1 MESIKIEGLRSLQ
14 NSGYIDIKPITLL
27 LGENSSGK
35 STFLR
40 MFPLLRQSTE
50 SITRGPILWYGSY
63 VDFGSFDDAL
73 SHFSKDKT
81 ISFSFKIDTKSITA
95 VTPRKYYTSAGLI
108 HGSLEVKITLSND
121 TKAGH
126 SRVQKVKLC
135 HNGNI
140 AELEFNRNNK
150 SPKVVSNGID
160 LSEFFQSAILEPERN
175 QNTLIPHMTFS
186 TNNSFYQRLN
196 EFRNPAIDS
205 HLTNLIQPFAHGRSN
220 LENLILKLEK
230 LPTQDKKYFTNDF
243 QNLSDTNTWVKKTKY
258 LTSECDYLYPIHAAL
273 FASRLQ
279 WIFVILNVY
288 LPSEFS
294 NVSYV
299 APLRAT
305 AERYYRNQEL
315 SVEEVDFQGKNLV
328 MFINNLSDL
337 KKKEYK
343 KWLSSNFGFTVD
355 AVSDGGHLTL
365 RITYSEG
372 TQSYNVTDMGFG
384 FSQILPI
391 ITQLWFTGIKDNPNL
406 YRGLNRYV
414 HPKRYLVIEQP
425 ELHLHPRFQAKMID
439 VFIKMVNLL
448 KNDGKGKQI
457 RIIMETHS
465 ETIINQIGMRIRSE
479 EAECRYKEIVKTQR
493 VESIDKDNSFNEE
506 GLLSNQ
512 DKNASEF
519 INTIS
524 SDDVSIVLFDK
535 LSPNSQTDVSFS
547 SYDSDGNLKD
557 WPWGFFEPGLDL

>member
-1 MESIKIEGLRSLQ
+1 MKSVKIEGLRSLQ

-40 MFPLLRQSTE
+40 TFPLLRQSTE
-50 SITRGPILWYGSY
+50 STTRGPILWYGSY

-73 SHFSKDKT
+73 SHFSEDKT
-81 ISFSFKIDTKSITA
+81 ISFSFKIDASSIKKS
-95 VTPRKYYTSAGLI
+95 TPRQYYTSAGLNSGI
-108 HGSLEVKITLSND
+108 LEVKLTLSND

-126 SRVQKVKLC
+126 SRVQRVKLI
-135 HNGNI
+135 HNENT
-140 AELEFNRNNK
+140 AELEFSKNNK
-150 SPKVVSNGID
+150 LLKVTANGVD
-160 LSEFFQSAILEPERN
+160 LSEYFQSATLEPERSR
-175 QNTLIPHMTFS
+175 NTLIPHMTFS
-186 TNNSFYQRLN
+186 TNSSFYQRLN

-205 HLTNLIQPFAHGRSN
+205 HLESLIVNFAHGRSR
-220 LENLILKLEK
+220 LDDLIKKLYK
-230 LPTQDKKYFTNDF
+230 VPTKRQSKFINDF
-243 QNLSDTNTWVKKTKY
+243 QTLSNTNTWVKRTKTLDPNSEE
-258 LTSECDYLYPIHAAL
+258 LTPIHAAL
-273 FASRLQ
+273 FASRIP

-328 MFINNLSDL
+328 MFINNLSDT

-343 KWLSSNFGFTVD
+343 TWLSHNFGFAID

-365 RITYSEG
+365 RITYDEG
-372 TQSYNVTDMGFG
+372 VQSYNVTDMGFG

-391 ITQLWFTGIKDNPNL
+391 ITQLWFTGIKDNPNH
-406 YRGLNRYV
+406 RGLNRYS
-414 HPKRYLVIEQP
+414 HPNRYLVIEQP

-479 EAECRYKEIVKTQR
+479 ELERKYDEIQNELLL
-493 VESIDKDNSFNEE
+493 ESFTKDSYPSEDDE
-506 GLLSNQ
+506 Q
-512 DKNASEF
+512 TAKPQNAPEF
-519 INTIS
+519 MNTIS

-557 WPWGFFEPGLDL
+557 WPWGFFEPGFNL

>member
-1 MESIKIEGLRSLQ
+1 MKSLKIEGLRSLQ

-40 MFPLLRQSTE
+40 TFPLLRQSTE
-50 SITRGPILWYGSY
+50 STTRGPVLWYGSY

-73 SHFSKDKT
+73 SHFSDDKT
-81 ISFSFKIDTKSITA
+81 ISFSFEIEANSIKDS
-95 VTPRKYYTSAGLI
+95 TPRQYYTSAGLNN
-108 HGSLEVKITLSND
+108 GTLEVKLTLSND

-126 SRVQKVKLC
+126 ARVQKVRLN
-135 HNGNI
+135 HNENT

-150 SPKVVSNGID
+150 LLKVMANGID
-160 LSEFFQSAILEPERN
+160 LSEYFQSATLEPERSSF
-175 QNTLIPHMTFS
+175 TLIPHMTFS
-186 TNNSFYQRLN
+186 TSNSFYQRLN
-196 EFRNPAIDS
+196 EFRNPALDL
-205 HLTNLIQPFAHGRSN
+205 HLESLIEPFAHGRSN
-220 LENLILKLEK
+220 LEDLTRKLYRV
-230 LPTQDKKYFTNDF
+230 PTKKGANFIRDF
-243 QNLSDTNTWVKKTKY
+243 QNVSNTNTWIKRTKC
-258 LTSECDYLYPIHAAL
+258 LTPDSDELKPIHAAL
-273 FASRLQ
+273 FASRIP
-279 WIFVILNVY
+279 WIIIILNVY
-288 LPSEFS
+288 LSSEFS
-294 NVSYV
+294 NINYV

-328 MFINNLSDL
+328 MFINNLSDA

-343 KWLSSNFGFTVD
+343 SWLNSNFGFAID

-365 RITYSEG
+365 RITYDEG
-372 TQSYNVTDMGFG
+372 VQSYNVTDMGFG

-391 ITQLWFTGIKDNPNL
+391 ITQLWFTGIKENNNFRAMNGFSHPN
-406 YRGLNRYV
+406 
-414 HPKRYLVIEQP
+414 RYLVIEQP

-448 KNDGKGKQI
+448 KNEGKGKQI

-479 EAECRYKEIVKTQR
+479 ETERRYAESKDKRSS
-493 VESIDKDNSFNEE
+493 ESLND
-506 GLLSNQ
+506 
-512 DKNASEF
+512 SEKAESSSSQHHTAPEF
-519 INTIS
+519 LNTIS

-535 LSPNSQTDVSFS
+535 LSPNSPTEVSFS

-557 WPWGFFEPGLDL
+557 WPWGFFEPGFDL